1 MSDIIVKDLLNC
13 KDILNIEHLGGPKRT
28 EINIYEVDEKGNEI
42 LKETVQNKI
51 VATGSIFNA
60 INVFQIQSPFILPN
74 YNEELDLE
82 NTLDYSEIQPY
93 NTPCICLF
101 CVSDEGCGTEPSE
114 VFTANFID
122 RVDPKKIMPFRY
134 VDPDDDLS
142 EDLRKYYFG
151 RKELIDENKIAYYFK
166 AFSTTPQLNFKYAD
180 GTQVVPESMYSV
192 DTSQAAEVWV
202 ETNLNISREDL
213 RDYFDQ
219 VIGWENARVSTISL
233 CYAWYAD
240 GLDPNNYRWYQQ
252 IIPMTKLNFSFRL
265 LHDLTGSLR
274 FNYRIYF

>member
-1 MSDIIVKDLLNC
+1 MSDIIMKDSLIC
-13 KDILNIEHLGGPKRT
+13 RDAISVEHSGGPKRT
-28 EINIYEVDEKGNEI
+28 EIDMYLVDENG
-42 LKETVQNKI
+42 KETLIDTFHNKI

-74 YNEELDLE
+74 YNEALDLE
-82 NTLDYSEIQPY
+82 NTLDYTQVEPY
-93 NTPCICLF
+93 NAPCICLF
-101 CVSDEGCGTEPSE
+101 CISDEGCGTEPSE

-122 RVDPKKIMPFRY
+122 RVDPTKIMPFRY
-134 VDPDDDLS
+134 VDPDKDLSDDL
-142 EDLRKYYFG
+142 RNYYFG
-151 RKELIDENKIAYYFK
+151 RKDLGDKIAYYFK
-166 AFSTTPQLNFKYAD
+166 AFSTTPQLNFRYAD
-180 GTQVVPESMYSV
+180 GTQVVPESMYNV

-219 VIGWENARVSTISL
+219 VIGWQNARVSTISL

-240 GLDPNNYRWYQQ
+240 DLDPKHFRWYQQ